1 MAKKEKQ
8 TPMPGLQRDD
18 ALFDPV
24 VMKIVAP
31 MEKPLKFWNVSQTD
45 RPIITPITIHWKS
58 PLPLTS
64 VAAVCRCTK

>member
-24 VMKIVAP
+24 MMKIVAP

-45 RPIITPITIHWKS
+45 RPIITHITIRWRFPS
-58 PLPLTS
+58 PLIL
-64 VAAVCRCTK
+64 AADFCSAKL